1 MSKKEQD
8 NRIAIAQDLSERE
21 KIRISKMFPNLKKI
35 KRKQEKEK
43 KLVKY
48 RLRLVD
54 VIRLEFLEKLPQ
66 RVEGYLSQITQQIK
80 TIKSNEENIN
90 NLSNKI
96 DKIVEKLEEK
106 ETQRRKAA
114 GKVGGLTA
122 SLNKEK
128 EKTEHL
134 IEDKVKLENT
144 IELKDLELQEKDAE
158 IKILKNLGKKKQM
171 SDYKKLQE
179 IRKDIDNKKRI
190 KGVNYE

>member
-21 KIRISKMFPNLKKI
+21 KIRISKMFPNLNKFKK
-35 KRKQEKEK
+35 KQEKEK

-106 ETQRRKAA
+106 EQQRRKSA

-128 EKTEHL
+128 EKTENL
-134 IEDKVKLENT
+134 LEDKAILENT
-144 IELKDLELQEKDAE
+144 IKDLESKLEE
-158 IKILKNLGKKKQM
+158 SM
-171 SDYKKLQE
+171 SDKYLV
-179 IRKDIDNKKRI
+179 RKIPSGRRPKTQTMKNCSVPSNIAKNMFERNK
-190 KGVNYE
+190 